1 MMNDNL
7 ARNYNVSQEAVEL
20 QKNHASTPEQ
30 STQNFST
37 PKVYVGLTVV
47 EKFMIAAFSMAV
59 FAMLIFNVYS
69 AMHTSNLNRIVQ
81 DTNEEIVNTEVV
93 VDNLTQHVHEL
104 SRYDRVFKIA
114 EEQGLKIN
122 EKNVKNLRP

>member
-1 MMNDNL
+1 MMNDSL
-7 ARNYNVSQEAVEL
+7 ARNYNTSQEAVEL
-20 QKNHASTPEQ
+20 QKNYAPTYENL
-30 STQNFST
+30 TQTFST

-47 EKFMIAAFSMAV
+47 EKFMIAAFSMAI

-81 DTNEEIVNTEVV
+81 DTNAEIADTEVV

-114 EEQGLKIN
+114 EEQGLEMN